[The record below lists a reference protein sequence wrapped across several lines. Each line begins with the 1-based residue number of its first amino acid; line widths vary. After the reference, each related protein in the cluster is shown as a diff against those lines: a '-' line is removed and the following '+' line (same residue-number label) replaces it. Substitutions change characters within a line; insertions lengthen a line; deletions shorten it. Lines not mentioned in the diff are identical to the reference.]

1 MPGFGLQEISALK
14 FVKETVEWDVPPV
27 VFESAGT
34 PSLYLNWLR
43 PSVFATELWTEPTS
57 STLRKNYTSVGAQ
70 ADLRFSVLH
79 WYGMTL
85 SVGYAVGY
93 QGTQRAGS
101 EWMVS
106 LKIM

>member
-1 MPGFGLQEISALK
+1 MGRAARRVRIGGHAESVPELAAPVGLRDGTVDGADELHAAQE
-14 FVKETVEWDVPPV
+14 
-27 VFESAGT
+27 
-34 PSLYLNWLR
+34 
-43 PSVFATELWTEPTS
+43 
-57 STLRKNYTSVGAQ
+57 YTSVGAQ

-79 WYGMTL
+79 WYDMTL

-93 QGTQRAGS
+93 QGTQRAGT